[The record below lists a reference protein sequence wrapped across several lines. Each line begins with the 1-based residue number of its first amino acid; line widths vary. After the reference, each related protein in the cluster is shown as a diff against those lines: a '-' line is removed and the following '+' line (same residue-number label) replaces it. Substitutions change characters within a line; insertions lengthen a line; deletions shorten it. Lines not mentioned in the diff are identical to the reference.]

1 MFLTHYR
8 NHNCSILIEIM
19 LEPITTLYGHEE
31 ESRLWHV
38 AWSNNG
44 LYLASCGEDKVIRIW
59 SSNEVNWDKADGIN
73 CIATLEDGR
82 SRTLRSCEWSPDDKM
97 IASAS
102 FDGTVVIWEVQS
114 SSMTV
119 WDEVTTKITLEYIL
133 LLTLIVFTSAMI
145 I

>member
-1 MFLTHYR
+1 
-8 NHNCSILIEIM
+8 M
-19 LEPITTLYGHEE
+19 LEPITTLFGHEE

-59 SSNEVNWDKADGIN
+59 SSNEINWDKADGIN

-82 SRTLRSCEWSPDDKM
+82 SRTLRSCEWSPDDRM

-119 WDEVTTKITLEYIL
+119 WDEVKATIILVCNL
-133 LLTLIVFTSAMI
+133 LLTIIAFTFSI
-145 I
+145 LTLYVYR

>member
-1 MFLTHYR
+1 
-8 NHNCSILIEIM
+8 M
-19 LEPITTLYGHEE
+19 LEPITTLFGHEE

-59 SSNEVNWDKADGIN
+59 SSNEINWDKADGIN

-82 SRTLRSCEWSPDDKM
+82 SRTLRSCEWSPDDRM

-119 WDEVTTKITLEYIL
+119 WDEVKATIVLVCNL
-133 LLTLIVFTSAMI
+133 LLTIIVFTFTI
-145 I
+145 LTLYVYR